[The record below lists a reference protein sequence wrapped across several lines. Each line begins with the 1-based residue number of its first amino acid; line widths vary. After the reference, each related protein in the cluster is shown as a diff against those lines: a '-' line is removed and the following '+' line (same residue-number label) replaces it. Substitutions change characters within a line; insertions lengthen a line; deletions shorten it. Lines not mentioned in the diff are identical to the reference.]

1 MESEGGETAL
11 DRTVSGTAV
20 SGGISGSKTWLLSEI
35 NSKIKI
41 WFPTFLSTKK
51 ISQDSVSCSMLSFP
65 GSCFLMLC
73 YLRQKT
79 NLVIQK
85 SLGFIL
91 SLVEKH
97 FPRLCGCSVMMLE
110 RIYFVFVLCYFLG
123 LQGKNLFRKDGE
135 FLDQEDPNS
144 NPISKKILR
153 KMSHFG
159 VKWR

>member
-1 MESEGGETAL
+1 MGSEGGEIAL
-11 DRTVSGTAV
+11 DHPVSGTTV

-51 ISQDSVSCSMLSFP
+51 ISQDSVSCSIVLIPGQLFSHAVLSKAE
-65 GSCFLMLC
+65 M
-73 YLRQKT
+73 

-97 FPRLCGCSVMMLE
+97 FLRLCGCSVMMLE

-123 LQGKNLFRKDGE
+123 LWGKNLFRKDGE
-135 FLDQEDPNS
+135 VLDQEDPNS
-144 NPISKKILR
+144 NPISNKFCVKCLIL
-153 KMSHFG
+153 
-159 VKWR
+159 V